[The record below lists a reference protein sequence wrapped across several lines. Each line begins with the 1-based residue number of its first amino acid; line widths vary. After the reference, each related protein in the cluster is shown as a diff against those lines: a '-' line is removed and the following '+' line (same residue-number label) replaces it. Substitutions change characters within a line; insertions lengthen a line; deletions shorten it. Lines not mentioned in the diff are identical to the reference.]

1 MQTLI
6 IAAISPFISSMH
18 SGGLLG
24 EKCTRLECKLPD
36 SFNYCSTRL
45 VEEFYGTRYQSGSF
59 SLNRNVGSVR
69 RMDDVRHTIFWLPRC
84 FAQDL
89 SFSDV
94 LSTQA
99 PRLSTEHDACWRV
112 TLDTCD
118 ATTTWPR
125 RYLQVE
131 NGLDG
136 RGVIWWARNICWN
149 WRMSSNDSLNTWKRT
164 NMYTTVC
171 VFSWTR
177 CLLAS
182 LPIATTIPCPSQQQ
196 FRPLW

>member
-99 PRLSTEHDACWRV
+99 PRLVPGHDACWRV
-112 TLDTCD
+112 TLDTSWETKND
-118 ATTTWPR
+118 NVTETISTSGKRAWRT
-125 RYLQVE
+125 
-131 NGLDG
+131 
-136 RGVIWWARNICWN
+136 IWRARNTCRS
-149 WRMSSNDSLNTWKRT
+149 WRTSSNDFLNFLNT
-164 NMYTTVC
+164 
-171 VFSWTR
+171 
-177 CLLAS
+177 
-182 LPIATTIPCPSQQQ
+182 
-196 FRPLW
+196 